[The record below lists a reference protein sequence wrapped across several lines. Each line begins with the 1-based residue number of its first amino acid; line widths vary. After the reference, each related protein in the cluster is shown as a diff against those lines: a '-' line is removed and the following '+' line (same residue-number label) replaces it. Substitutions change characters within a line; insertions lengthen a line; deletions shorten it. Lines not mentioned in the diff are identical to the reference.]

1 MTIVDKIRYIVL
13 EYELDSVAVA
23 SEGMRIYLDFCL
35 SRHVR
40 DFSCLFFNLWIVL
53 SFDYRKTLTAIGR
66 TFVIAILNVEALSQQ
81 CRTITNS

>member
-1 MTIVDKIRYIVL
+1 MTCRVRIYGMNVLLFFWTASCFLEDEIRTTMTIVDKIRCIVL

-40 DFSCLFFNLWIVL
+40 DFSCLFFNL
-53 SFDYRKTLTAIGR
+53 
-66 TFVIAILNVEALSQQ
+66 
-81 CRTITNS
+81 